1 VLLTAPSLRSANSTS
16 FDDLTKALRR
26 RGPVLMGEG
35 NHGDTHMNKM
45 RSFRSNYVDDAL
57 LVTFVI
63 IIVLGLYFG
72 CRILTDSQLATYLAA
87 AVV

>member
-1 VLLTAPSLRSANSTS
+1 
-16 FDDLTKALRR
+16 
-26 RGPVLMGEG
+26 
-35 NHGDTHMNKM
+35 MNKM

-57 LVTFVI
+57 LVTIVI